1 MNRLSVKNFF
11 KDSTTIGIILI
22 FILISFLAINYR
34 MKSVEL
40 DYVFGEESKNKK
52 VANLKLKRLKAER
65 AKELSINNLNKLA
78 KKLKMKEPSQKQII
92 VVPE

>member
-1 MNRLSVKNFF
+1 MNRLSVKKFF
-11 KDSTTIGIILI
+11 KDSTTIVIILV

-52 VANLKLKRLKAER
+52 IATLKLKKIESRK
-65 AKELSINNLNKLA
+65 S
-78 KKLKMKEPSQKQII
+78 KKSFQ
-92 VVPE
+92 

>member
-1 MNRLSVKNFF
+1 MNRLSIKKFF
-11 KDSTTIGIILI
+11 KDSTTIVIVFI
-22 FILISFLAINYR
+22 FIFISFLAINYR

-52 VANLKLKRLKAER
+52 MASLKLKRLKAER